1 MRRWFEIRNDYT
13 DTTEHE
19 DIIAETCIDAW
30 ETPYN
35 EEEGVV
41 IAKVIKTV
49 HGDVGVVYFNNMAR
63 VDEYAQEKIKE
74 AIKDLMEE

>member
-1 MRRWFEIRNDYT
+1 MSRWFEIRNNYT

-30 ETPYN
+30 ETSYDG
-35 EEEGVV
+35 EEGIV

-49 HGDVGVVYFNNMAR
+49 HGDVGVVYFDNVAR